1 MRFTT
6 AAIALIAFIV
16 IFSIFVA
23 NVANLVGID
32 SKISKRLDAA
42 YSRGQQRLQQQQQ
55 SEEDGEPFRLDDS
68 PRHLMW
74 FLQISD
80 IHISLYLDPTRIPHL
95 IDFCNRTV
103 DIIRPSVVLASGD
116 LTDAK
121 TSNFL
126 GSQQHEQEWRWYREV
141 LRETNVL
148 NKTTWLDIRGNHDNF
163 NVPALQAKQDLF
175 TNYSVQGKIHPRSY
189 LHQEVTKDGD
199 RYSFIAVDACLDPG
213 PKRPFNFVGMLSMNE
228 TQHIINLA
236 EQSRAMNT
244 NYTVWFGHYPTSC
257 ILTPGLGTSGI
268 RNLIG
273 KYQEGYAYLC
283 GHFHKLGGAV
293 PQMYT
298 MQNEGFL
305 ELELGDWMKNR
316 MYRLAAF
323 DHGQFSFVDL
333 QHNQWPVVLVTN
345 PKNAL
350 FNIPGKE
357 DPHAQL
363 DSSHIRLLAFSP
375 AKISECQVKVDR
387 EEWVDCRRVSNELFV
402 VRWEPRKFSYGVHKL
417 SVFIRDE
424 DGRYRVVEHE
434 FTLDGSRKKFSLLA
448 RFVLMYDTNK
458 IFQGFFSVALIACL
472 LPLCVFRIWHT
483 LVRNGAVTRPRI
495 RSYCCRGWIRKM
507 WILSTVDRLIF
518 PIVGYCLYLTCGPWS
533 FGEVIDGHLGIVF
546 VWGIFVNGSF
556 LPGTL
561 TYFYGFFQLMFCQ
574 LPLIV
579 IYANNVVKRF
589 YRPPSSAEKKLN
601 FLAATWQNLP
611 FVLIMVVELLLAL
624 IFWNAYGTLAFIITP
639 LRTWSIVLNLFLW
652 YQSKNLPDKCLCSA
666 AAVWCPPPEHKP
678 ASSLGQ

>member
-32 SKISKRLDAA
+32 SKLGKRLDAA
-42 YSRGQQRLQQQQQ
+42 YSKGQQRWNVDRHKQTG
-55 SEEDGEPFRLDDS
+55 EEPLKLDDN

-74 FLQISD
+74 FMQISD
-80 IHISLYLDPTRIPHL
+80 IHISLYLDPTRISHL
-95 IDFCNRTV
+95 IEFCNRTV

-126 GSQQHEQEWRWYREV
+126 GSQQHEQEWRWYRDV
-141 LRETNVL
+141 LRDTNVL

-175 TNYSVQGKIHPRSY
+175 TNYSVQGKNHPRSY
-189 LHQEVTKDGD
+189 MHQIAKNGD

-236 EQSRAMNT
+236 EKSRAMET
-244 NYTVWFGHYPTSC
+244 NYTIWFGHYPTSC

-268 RNLIG
+268 RNLIS

-283 GHFHKLGGAV
+283 GHFHRLGGAV

-350 FNIPGKE
+350 FNVPGKE
-357 DPHAQL
+357 DPKAQL
-363 DSSHIRLLAFSP
+363 ESSHIRLLAFSP
-375 AKISECQVKVDR
+375 SKISECQVKVDQ
-387 EEWVDCRRVSNELFV
+387 EEWVDCTRSSRELFV
-402 VRWEPRKFSYGVHKL
+402 VPWMPVMYTQGAHKIT
-417 SVFIRDE
+417 VFVRDE

-434 FTLDGSRKKFSLLA
+434 FTLDGSRKKFSTMA

-458 IFQGFFSVALIACL
+458 IFQAFFSVALISCL

-483 LVRNGAVTRPRI
+483 LVRNGAVARPRI
-495 RSYCCRGWIRKM
+495 RTYCCRGWIRKM
-507 WILSTVDRLIF
+507 WILSTVDRLVF
-518 PIVGYCLYLTCGPWS
+518 PIIGYCLYLTCGPWS
-533 FGEVIDGHLGIVF
+533 FGEVIDGHVGIVF

-574 LPLIV
+574 FPLIV
-579 IYANNVVKRF
+579 IYANNVHKRLN
-589 YRPPSSAEKKLN
+589 RGPSSAEKKLN
-601 FLAATWQNLP
+601 FLASTWQNLP
-611 FVLIMVVELLLAL
+611 FILIMMVELLLAL

-639 LRTWSIVLNLFLW
+639 LRTWSIVLNLLLW
-652 YQSKNLPDKCLCSA
+652 YQSKNLPEKCLRSA
-666 AAVWCPPPEHKP
+666 GAVWSSPPESK
-678 ASSLGQ
+678 SNLSQ

>member
-32 SKISKRLDAA
+32 TKLARRLDDAF
-42 YSRGQQRLQQQQQ
+42 SKGQQQQMRNN
-55 SEEDGEPFRLDDS
+55 GERLKLDDK
-68 PRHLMW
+68 PNQLMW

-80 IHISLYLDPTRIPHL
+80 IHISLYLDPSRVPHL
-95 IDFCNRTV
+95 IEFCNRTV

-121 TSNFL
+121 TANFL
-126 GSQQHEQEWRWYREV
+126 GSQQHEQEWRWYRDV
-141 LRETNVL
+141 LRDTNVL

-175 TNYSVQGKIHPRSY
+175 TNYSVQGRVNPRSY
-189 LHQEVTKDGD
+189 MHQVVKDGV
-199 RYSFIAVDACLDPG
+199 RYSFIGVDACLDPG
-213 PKRPFNFVGMLSMNE
+213 PKRPFNFVGMLSKTE

-236 EQSRAMNT
+236 EKSRTMDT
-244 NYTVWFGHYPTSC
+244 NYTIWFGHYPTSC

-268 RNLIG
+268 RKLIS

-298 MQNEGFL
+298 LQNEGFL

-333 QHNQWPVVLVTN
+333 QHNQWPVVLITN

-357 DPHAQL
+357 NLRLPQE
-363 DSSHIRLLAFSP
+363 SSHIRLLAFSP
-375 AKISECQVKVDR
+375 AKISECQVKVNQ
-387 EEWVDCRRVSNELFV
+387 EEWVDCKQTGRELFV
-402 VRWEPRKFSYGVHKL
+402 VPWNPSRYSMGIHRI
-417 SVFIRDE
+417 SVFVRDE
-424 DGRYRVVEHE
+424 DGRYRVIEQD
-434 FTLDGSRKKFSLLA
+434 FTLDGSRKKFSTLA
-448 RFVLMYDTNK
+448 RLVLMYDTNK
-458 IFQGFFSVALIACL
+458 IFQIFFSIALISCL
-472 LPLCVFRIWHT
+472 VPLCIFRIWHT
-483 LVRNGAVTRPRI
+483 MVQHGAVNRPRF
-495 RSYCCRGWIRKM
+495 RSYCFRRWIRKF
-507 WILSTVDRLIF
+507 WILSTVDRLVF
-518 PIVGYCLYLTCGPWS
+518 PLIGYCLYLTCGPWS
-533 FGEVIDGHLGIVF
+533 FGEVIDGHIGIVF
-546 VWGIFVNGSF
+546 VWGIFVNGAF

-574 LPLIV
+574 FPLII

-589 YRPPSSAEKKLN
+589 YRSPSGEKKLN
-601 FLAATWQNLP
+601 CAAASWANLP
-611 FVLIMVVELLLAL
+611 FILIMAVELILAL

-639 LRTWSIVLNLFLW
+639 LRTWSIVLNIVLW
-652 YQSKNLPDKCLCSA
+652 YQSKNVPEKCLRSA
-666 AAVWCPPPEHKP
+666 GTVWGAP
-678 ASSLGQ
+678 SSPSDPK

>member
-6 AAIALIAFIV
+6 AAVALIVFIV

-32 SKISKRLDAA
+32 NKLSKRLNAA
-42 YSRGQQRLQQQQQ
+42 YIKGQERWNVGGKPLK
-55 SEEDGEPFRLDDS
+55 LDDD
-68 PRHLMW
+68 PRHVMW

-80 IHISLYLDPTRIPHL
+80 IHISLYKDPSRVPHL
-95 IDFCNRTV
+95 IEFCNRTV

-121 TSNFL
+121 TANFL
-126 GSQQHEQEWRWYREV
+126 GSKQHEQEWRWYRDV
-141 LRETNVL
+141 LKDTNVL
-148 NKTTWLDIRGNHDNF
+148 SKTTWLDIRGNHDNF
-163 NVPALQAKQDLF
+163 NVPALQTKQDLF
-175 TNYSVQGKIHPRSY
+175 TNYSAQGKNHPRSY
-189 LHQEVTKDGD
+189 LHQVAKDGE

-228 TQHIINLA
+228 TQHIIGLA
-236 EQSRAMNT
+236 EKSRAMDT
-244 NYTVWFGHYPTSC
+244 NYTIWFGHYPTSC

-293 PQMYT
+293 PHMYT

-323 DHGQFSFVDL
+323 DHGQFTFVDL
-333 QHNQWPVVLVTN
+333 QHNNWPVVLITN

-357 DPHAQL
+357 DSRLQL
-363 DSSHIRLLAFSP
+363 ESTHIRLLAFSP
-375 AKISECQVKVDR
+375 AKITECQVKVDHG
-387 EEWVDCRRVSNELFV
+387 EWIDCTRISRELFV
-402 VRWEPRKFSYGVHKL
+402 VPWSPEKYERGLHKI
-417 SVFIRDE
+417 SAFIRDE
-424 DGRYRVVEHE
+424 EGRHRVVEQE
-434 FTLDGSRKKFSLLA
+434 FTLDGSRRQFSTLA

-458 IFQGFFSVALIACL
+458 IFQAFYSMALITCL
-472 LPLCVFRIWHT
+472 VPLCVFRIWHM
-483 LVRNGAVTRPRI
+483 LVRSGTVTRPRI

-507 WILSTVDRLIF
+507 WILSTVDRLVF
-518 PIVGYCLYLTCGPWS
+518 PLIGYCLFVTCGPWS
-533 FGEVIDGHLGIVF
+533 FGEVIDGHIGVVF
-546 VWGIFVNGSF
+546 VWGIFVNGTF

-574 LPLIV
+574 FPLII
-579 IYANNVVKRF
+579 IYANNAHRRL
-589 YRPPSSAEKKLN
+589 YRGPASAEKKLG

-611 FVLIMVVELLLAL
+611 FLLIMLVELLLAL

-639 LRTWSIVLNLFLW
+639 LRTWSIVLNLILW
-652 YQSKNLPDKCLCSA
+652 YQSKNLPEKSLRSA
-666 AAVWCPPPEHKP
+666 AALWAASPESKT
-678 ASSLGQ
+678 SQLSQ

>member
-32 SKISKRLDAA
+32 SKLNKQLNAA
-42 YSRGQQRLQQQQQ
+42 YSK
-55 SEEDGEPFRLDDS
+55 GEVRWNSNEKPLLKLDDS
-68 PRHLMW
+68 PRHVMW

-80 IHISLYLDPTRIPHL
+80 LHISLYLDPTRVSHL

-121 TSNFL
+121 TANFL
-126 GSQQHEQEWRWYREV
+126 GSKQHEQEWRWYRDV
-141 LRETNVL
+141 LRDTNVL

-163 NVPALQAKQDLF
+163 NVPALQTKHDLF
-175 TNYSVQGKIHPRSY
+175 TNYSAQGKKHARSY
-189 LHQEVTKDGD
+189 MHQVTKDGE

-213 PKRPFNFVGMLSMNE
+213 PKRPFNFVGMLSKNE
-228 TQHIINLA
+228 TQHIMNLA
-236 EQSRAMNT
+236 EKSRAMET
-244 NYTVWFGHYPTSC
+244 NYTIWFGHYPTSC

-293 PQMYT
+293 PQMYAL
-298 MQNEGFL
+298 QNEGFL

-323 DHGQFSFVDL
+323 DHGQFSFTDV
-333 QHNQWPVVLVTN
+333 QHNHWPVVLITN
-345 PKNAL
+345 PKNVL

-357 DPHAQL
+357 DPRAQL
-363 DSSHIRLLAFSP
+363 ESTHIRMLAFSP
-375 AKISECQVKVDR
+375 AKITECQVKVDQG
-387 EEWVDCRRVSNELFV
+387 EWSDCTQVSRELFV
-402 VRWEPRKFSYGVHKL
+402 VAWTPEKYGRGLHKI

-424 DGRYRVVEHE
+424 DGRYRVVEQE
-434 FTLDGSRKKFSLLA
+434 FTLDGSRRKFSTLA

-458 IFQGFFSVALIACL
+458 IFQAFFSLALIICL
-472 LPLCVFRIWHT
+472 LPLCVFRIWHM
-483 LVRNGAVTRPRI
+483 LVRNGTVARPRI
-495 RSYCCRGWIRKM
+495 RRYCCRGLIRKM
-507 WILSTVDRLIF
+507 WILSTVDRLVF
-518 PIVGYCLYLTCGPWS
+518 PLIGYCLFVTCGPWS
-533 FGEVIDGHLGIVF
+533 FGEVIDGHIGIVF
-546 VWGIFVNGSF
+546 VWGIFVIGTF

-574 LPLIV
+574 FPLIL
-579 IYANNVVKRF
+579 IYASNAQKRLH
-589 YRPPSSAEKKLN
+589 RGPASAEKKLS

-611 FVLIMVVELLLAL
+611 FLLIMLVELVLAL

-639 LRTWSIVLNLFLW
+639 LRTWSIVLNLILW
-652 YQSKNLPDKCLCSA
+652 YQSKNLPEKCLRSA
-666 AAVWCPPPEHKP
+666 AALWPP
-678 ASSLGQ
+678 SSESKTTQLSQ

>member
-42 YSRGQQRLQQQQQ
+42 YTRGQQRLQQQQQ

>member
-32 SKISKRLDAA
+32 SKLNKRLNAA
-42 YSRGQQRLQQQQQ
+42 YSKG
-55 SEEDGEPFRLDDS
+55 EERWNIEKQLKLDDS
-68 PRHLMW
+68 PRHVMW

-80 IHISLYLDPTRIPHL
+80 IHISLYLDPTRVSHL

-121 TSNFL
+121 TANFL
-126 GSQQHEQEWRWYREV
+126 GSKQHEQEWRWYRDV
-141 LRETNVL
+141 LRDTNVL
-148 NKTTWLDIRGNHDNF
+148 NKTSWLDIRGNHDNF
-163 NVPALQAKQDLF
+163 NVPALQTKQDLF
-175 TNYSVQGKIHPRSY
+175 TNYSAQGKKHARSY
-189 LHQEVTKDGD
+189 MHQVTKDGE

-228 TQHIINLA
+228 TQHIMNLA
-236 EQSRAMNT
+236 EKSRAMET

-323 DHGQFSFVDL
+323 DHGQFSFTDL
-333 QHNQWPVVLVTN
+333 QHNQWPVVLITN
-345 PKNAL
+345 PKNVL

-357 DPHAQL
+357 DPRIQFE
-363 DSSHIRLLAFSP
+363 SSHIRMLVFSP
-375 AKISECQVKVDR
+375 AKITECQVKVDQG
-387 EEWVDCRRVSNELFV
+387 EWIDCTKVSRELFV
-402 VRWEPRKFSYGVHKL
+402 VPWTPERYARGLHKI

-424 DGRYRVVEHE
+424 DGRYRVVEQE
-434 FTLDGSRKKFSLLA
+434 FTLDGSRRKFSTLA

-458 IFQGFFSVALIACL
+458 IFQAFFSLALIICL
-472 LPLCVFRIWHT
+472 LPLCVFRIWHM
-483 LVRNGAVTRPRI
+483 LVRNGTVARPRI
-495 RSYCCRGWIRKM
+495 RRYCFRGLIRKM
-507 WILSTVDRLIF
+507 WILSTVDRLVF
-518 PIVGYCLYLTCGPWS
+518 PLIAYCLFVTCGPWS
-533 FGEVIDGHLGIVF
+533 FGEVIDGHVGIVF
-546 VWGIFVNGSF
+546 VWGIFVNGTF

-561 TYFYGFFQLMFCQ
+561 TYFYGFFQLLFCQ
-574 LPLIV
+574 FPLIV
-579 IYANNVVKRF
+579 IYASNAHKSL
-589 YRPPSSAEKKLN
+589 YRGNS
-601 FLAATWQNLP
+601 NLP
-611 FVLIMVVELLLAL
+611 
-624 IFWNAYGTLAFIITP
+624 
-639 LRTWSIVLNLFLW
+639 
-652 YQSKNLPDKCLCSA
+652 
-666 AAVWCPPPEHKP
+666 
-678 ASSLGQ
+678 

>member
-32 SKISKRLDAA
+32 SKLSKRLDAA
-42 YSRGQQRLQQQQQ
+42 YSEGKHRWQMDHHQWTGKQLK
-55 SEEDGEPFRLDDS
+55 LDDS
-68 PRHLMW
+68 PKHLMW

-80 IHISLYLDPTRIPHL
+80 IHISLYQDPTRVPHL
-95 IDFCNRTV
+95 VEFCNQTV
-103 DIIRPSVVLASGD
+103 DIIRPTIVLASGD

-121 TSNFL
+121 TSDFL
-126 GSQQHEQEWRWYREV
+126 GSQQHEDEWRWYRDV
-141 LRETNVL
+141 LRDTNVL

-163 NVPALQAKQDLF
+163 NVPALQTKHDLF
-175 TNYSVQGKIHPRSY
+175 TNYSVQGKNHPRSY
-189 LHQEVTKDGD
+189 MHQVTVGGD
-199 RYSFIAVDACLDPG
+199 RYSFIAVDACLEPG

-228 TQHIINLA
+228 TEHIISLA
-236 EQSRAMNT
+236 EKSREMDT
-244 NYTVWFGHYPTSC
+244 NYTIWFGHYPTSC
-257 ILTPGLGTSGI
+257 ILTPGLGTSGV

-298 MQNEGFL
+298 MQQEGFL

-323 DHGQFSFVDL
+323 DHGLFSFVDL
-333 QHNQWPVVLVTN
+333 QHNQWPVILITN

-357 DPHAQL
+357 GSLVQL
-363 DSSHIRLLAFSP
+363 ESSHIRLLAFSP
-375 AKISECQVKVDR
+375 AKISECQVKVDQQ
-387 EEWVDCRRVSNELFV
+387 EWIDCTRVSKELFV
-402 VRWEPRKFSYGVHKL
+402 VPWMPSRYDQGMHQL
-417 SVFIRDE
+417 SVFVRDV
-424 DGRYRVVEHE
+424 DGRYRVLEQE

-458 IFQGFFSVALIACL
+458 IFQAFFSVALICCL
-472 LPLCVFRIWHT
+472 LPLCVFRIWHM
-483 LVRNGAVTRPRI
+483 LVRYGAVPRPRI

-507 WILSTVDRLIF
+507 WILSTVDRLVF

-533 FGEVIDGHLGIVF
+533 FGEIIDGHMGIVF
-546 VWGIFVNGSF
+546 VWGIFVNGAF

-561 TYFYGFFQLMFCQ
+561 TYLYGFFQLAFCQ

-579 IYANNVVKRF
+579 IFASNSQKRF
-589 YRPPSSAEKKLN
+589 YRGPSSGEKKLN
-601 FLAATWQNLP
+601 FLAASWQNLP
-611 FVLIMVVELLLAL
+611 FILIMTVELLLAL
-624 IFWNAYGTLAFIITP
+624 IFWNAYGTLAFMITP
-639 LRTWSIVLNLFLW
+639 LRTWSILLNLLLW
-652 YQSKNLPDKCLCSA
+652 YQSKNLPMKCLRSA
-666 AAVWCPPPEHKP
+666 AAVWSPPPEPKSNL
-678 ASSLGQ
+678 AQ